1 MQNALLEC
9 CVIHRVSAPFL
20 GFDNTTEIFIAQS
33 QNNVFKIFFNANHQK
48 QPYRGDLQ
56 SSCSPFMVQKLEKY
70 LRKSSIFVKLQAYS
84 RSGEQLQGRTAFCR
98 TPIFAEH
105 LLVGPSES
113 WGGPFFMKI
122 KYLKTL
128 ILEYIPLRGNFLT
141 HGRVK

>member
-1 MQNALLEC
+1 MIPFSGQKEFIDLDLYGKIKTTQYLE
-9 CVIHRVSAPFL
+9 
-20 GFDNTTEIFIAQS
+20 NTTEIFIAQS

-56 SSCSPFMVQKLEKY
+56 SSYSSFMVQKLKKY

-113 WGGPFFMKI
+113 WGGRFFMKI
-122 KYLKTL
+122 NT
-128 ILEYIPLRGNFLT
+128 
-141 HGRVK
+141 